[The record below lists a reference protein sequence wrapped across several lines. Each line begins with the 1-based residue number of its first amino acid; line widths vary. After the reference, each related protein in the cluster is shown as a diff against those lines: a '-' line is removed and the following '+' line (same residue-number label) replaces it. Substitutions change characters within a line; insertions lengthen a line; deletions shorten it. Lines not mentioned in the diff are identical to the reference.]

1 MTQSDTDII
10 VIGAG
15 PAGLSAAAEAARLGA
30 AVLVLDENDRPGGQL
45 FKQIHKFF
53 GSKDH
58 RAGVRGYAI
67 GDSLLAETARLG
79 ARIELGAVVYA
90 IYPDRR
96 VAVITAD
103 QRRLLLNPKKIILA
117 TGASEN
123 ALAFPGC
130 TLPGV
135 MSAGAVQ
142 TMVNL
147 HRVLPA
153 DKTLMVGSGNVG
165 LIVSYQIRQAG
176 GKVAALV
183 EAAPVIGGY
192 GVHAAK
198 ISRLG
203 VPILT
208 GHTVKCVHGT
218 DRVEGATLVALDDK
232 FRAVPG
238 SERDIEIGCVAIAVG
253 LTPLAELALMCG
265 CKFTYI
271 PKLGGHLPVHDDNM
285 ETTAAGIY
293 VAGDITGVE
302 EASSAMEEGRLAGI
316 AAAEALGRVAP
327 SEAAVLK
334 QAVWARL
341 NALRTGRFGQARR
354 DAKERITAE
363 GRGAHVV

>member
-1 MTQSDTDII
+1 MSDLDIL
-10 VIGAG
+10 VVGAG
-15 PAGLSAAAEAARLGA
+15 PAGLSAAAEAAALGA
-30 AVLVLDENDRPGGQL
+30 NVLVLDENDRPGGQL

-67 GDSLLAETARLG
+67 GEALLAETAARG

-90 IYPDRR
+90 IYPGNR
-96 VAVITAD
+96 VAVITAG
-103 QRRLLLNPKKIILA
+103 RKNLMLTPRKIILA

-153 DKTLMVGSGNVG
+153 GKTLMVGSGNVG

-176 GKVAALV
+176 GTVAALV
-183 EAAPVIGGY
+183 EAAPLIGGY

-208 GHTVKCVHGT
+208 SHTIKCVRGT
-218 DRVEGATLVALDDK
+218 DRVEGATLVALDK
-232 FRAVPG
+232 SFRLVPG
-238 SERDIEIGCVAIAVG
+238 SERDIEVGCIAIAVG
-253 LTPLAELALMCG
+253 LTPLAELAVMCG
-265 CKFTYI
+265 CKFAYI
-271 PKLGGHLPVHDDNM
+271 PRLGGQLPLHDDNM
-285 ETTAAGIY
+285 ETTVPGIY

-316 AAAEALGRVAP
+316 AAAEALGRVSPA
-327 SEAAVLK
+327 EAAALK
-334 QAVWARL
+334 LTVRTRL
-341 NALRTGRFGQARR
+341 DALRTGRFGQARR
-354 DAKERITAE
+354 DAKDKIIAE
-363 GRGAHVV
+363 GRGAHAG